1 MINKKYKDRLFRKIF
16 SDEKNKGNLLE
27 LYNELNGT
35 TYSNLEDLEITTI
48 DDVIY
53 MGMKNDVSFLLDST
67 MSLYEQQSTF
77 NPNMPLRGFMYF
89 SKLYNKYIS
98 TRHLNIFSN
107 HLVKIPMPQYY
118 VFYNGRQ
125 EFPDRMELKLS
136 HAFQIKKGEGFEWTA
151 VMININYGR
160 NKKLMNRCKIL
171 RDYAILV
178 DKIRKYQKENVD
190 MEAVVSRAVNE
201 CIAGDVLA
209 EFLLAHKAEVIE
221 MCLTEYNEEETMA
234 MLREEYKEEG
244 LREGRE
250 QGLKEGRQKGRQ
262 EGRKLGHE
270 EALIDLMK
278 DGILSKEQVAG
289 RLNISLKQLEE
300 KIKE

>member
-1 MINKKYKDRLFRKIF
+1 MINKKYKDRLFRRIF
-16 SDEKNKGNLLE
+16 SDEKNKGHLLE

-35 TYSNLEDLEITTI
+35 TYSNLQDLEITTI

-89 SKLYNKYIS
+89 SKLYNKYIT

-107 HLVKIPMPQYY
+107 KLVKIPTPQYY
-118 VFYNGRQ
+118 VFYNGKQ
-125 EFPDRMELKLS
+125 EYPDKMELKLS
-136 HAFQIKKGEGFEWTA
+136 DAFQIKKKVGFEWTA
-151 VMININYGR
+151 TMININYGK
-160 NKKLMNRCKIL
+160 NKKLMDHCKIL

-178 DKIRKYQKENVD
+178 DKIRKYRKENAD
-190 MEAVVSRAVNE
+190 MEAAVSRAVDE
-201 CIAGDVLA
+201 CISGDVLA

-244 LREGRE
+244 LEEGLKE
-250 QGLKEGRQKGRQ
+250 GLKEGRA
-262 EGRKLGHE
+262 L
-270 EALIDLMK
+270 ALIDLMK
-278 DGILSKEQVAG
+278 EGILSKEQVAE
-289 RLNISLKQLEE
+289 RLNISLEQLKE